1 MTTINKKEIWRS
13 VRFPA
18 IFIVVIWLI
27 ELTAQSGSQRLVWL
41 GIRPRTFEGLIGI
54 FTSPFIHGDL
64 DHILSNT
71 LPIFLVGTGL
81 IYFYKEIAW
90 RVIGMIWMFTGIW
103 VWLIAR
109 PESHIGASGLIY
121 GFVFFLF
128 FSGLLRKD
136 TRLMAVSMLITFL
149 YGSMVWG
156 ILPVNQL
163 ISWES
168 HLSGS
173 VAGIFA
179 AFYFRGEG
187 PQRPKAQWEIDEE
200 LEKNNPPV
208 EEILDPTDESPATTQ
223 PPVNIQYHYA
233 EKQKINN
240 K

>member
-13 VRFPA
+13 IRFPMLFS
-18 IFIVVIWLI
+18 IMIWLI
-27 ELTAQSGSQRLVWL
+27 ELNAQTGGQRWVWL
-41 GIRPRTFEGLIGI
+41 GIRPRTLEGLFGI
-54 FTSPFIHGDL
+54 FSAPFIHGDL

-81 IYFYKEIAW
+81 IYFYREIAW
-90 RVIGMIWMFTGIW
+90 RVIGMIWLFTGFW
-103 VWLIAR
+103 VWLMAR

-168 HLSGS
+168 HLAGS

-179 AFYFRGEG
+179 AIYFRHEG

-200 LEKNNPPV
+200 LEKNAPLV
-208 EEILDPTDESPATTQ
+208 EEISDENIESPTTTH
-223 PPVNIQYHYA
+223 PTVNIQYHYA
-233 EKQKINN
+233 EKQNSNN
-240 K
+240 D